1 MSLTGK
7 LVFQIEIKS
16 NGDVFHELFKNK
28 PYEVSSISPDIVHGC
43 ELHHGDWGTVGSI
56 IFWTY
61 THDGQKKVAKEIIE
75 SIDKEKKSVTFKVIE
90 GDLLKLYKSFIITV
104 QVENHGQN
112 NLVIWTLQYE
122 KLNHSVPD
130 PTTIADLATKLTK
143 DIETHHLK

>member
-1 MSLTGK
+1 MLKVALARLWPFKIMPFGFKIQYLIYWLINSTVH
-7 LVFQIEIKS
+7 VFS
-16 NGDVFHELFKNK
+16 
-28 PYEVSSISPDIVHGC
+28 
-43 ELHHGDWGTVGSI
+43 
-56 IFWTY
+56 
-61 THDGQKKVAKEIIE
+61 DGQKKVAKEIIE